1 MGSCCFCF
9 DHKQRDRDILEEV
22 TAPIRPPPSNPP
34 SATASAATT
43 APSTPTARAAS
54 EQPLET
60 RKSKSTSITTKD
72 PPTQTTST
80 AMVESRNRMS
90 SSLRTAWTEL
100 QTNNPQLLEEREL
113 QRALE
118 LSLLDCALVPVLPSG
133 SNSSHK
139 QGKATPNPLEILRLS
154 TTNAA
159 SVENVKRAYRKRS
172 LETHP
177 DKGGNPDDFA
187 LVAWAYRTL
196 LTKAMHQQR
205 PSDASSISVTSSALF
220 TTGPSTKALKT
231 TAHWDQTLKAHKDLV
246 AELFADGN
254 VQNEAVA
261 KQRRVLNCLR
271 LYHQEAGSSN
281 LNENQ
286 ERIRNSCFYL
296 SLAVSYLSGIGAL
309 MNDSFDADEK
319 DVGDESYR
327 QFLQKADQGLIGQTA
342 LQLKRTIEGAVLQ
355 SHPEW
360 AAAGLVGEE
369 VQAFSDFL
377 VYQLQSEA
385 SLLRDCAVAIF
396 DETSGFVDIYKGSGY
411 ADDISTDPSQDWVQ
425 RAHTLTLRYT
435 PGHYQP
441 LLPKNPQNNT
451 RPSLDEIVRTLDLE
465 NVFYVV
471 TDGNS

>member
-1 MGSCCFCF
+1 M
-9 DHKQRDRDILEEV
+9 
-22 TAPIRPPPSNPP
+22 
-34 SATASAATT
+34 
-43 APSTPTARAAS
+43 STCLRA
-54 EQPLET
+54 
-60 RKSKSTSITTKD
+60 
-72 PPTQTTST
+72 
-80 AMVESRNRMS
+80 
-90 SSLRTAWTEL
+90 AWTEL

-118 LSLLDCALVPVLPSG
+118 LSLLDYALVPITTG
-133 SNSSHK
+133 SSHSNK
-139 QGKATPNPLEILRLS
+139 QGKAAPNPVEILGLS
-154 TTNAA
+154 TATST
-159 SVENVKRAYRKRS
+159 SVEHVKRAYRKRS

-187 LVAWAYRTL
+187 LVAWSYRTL
-196 LTKAMHQQR
+196 LAKAMHR
-205 PSDASSISVTSSALF
+205 PSDTASLMSASSSTGLF
-220 TTGPSTKALKT
+220 TSTGASTKTLKT
-231 TAHWDQTLKAHKDLV
+231 TAHWDEALKAHKDLV
-246 AELFADGN
+246 TELFADSN
-254 VQNEAVA
+254 AQNQAVA
-261 KQRRVLNCLR
+261 KQHRVRDCLR

-281 LNENQ
+281 LNEKQ
-286 ERIRNSCFYL
+286 ERIQNSCFYL

-309 MNDSFDADEK
+309 MTDSFDGADG
-319 DVGDESYR
+319 DDESYR
-327 QFLQKADQGLIGQTA
+327 QFLQTADQGLIGQTA

-355 SHPEW
+355 AHPEW

-377 VYQLQSEA
+377 VYQLQSKT

-396 DETSGFVDIYKGSGY
+396 DETSGFVDVYKGAGY
-411 ADDISTDPSQDWVQ
+411 SDTNSTDPSQDWVE

-451 RPSLDEIVRTLDLE
+451 RPSLKEILRTLDLE